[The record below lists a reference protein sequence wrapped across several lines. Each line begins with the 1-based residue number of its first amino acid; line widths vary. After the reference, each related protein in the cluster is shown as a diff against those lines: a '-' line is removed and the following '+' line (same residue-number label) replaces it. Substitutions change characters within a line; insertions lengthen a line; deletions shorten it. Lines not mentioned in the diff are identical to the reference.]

1 MSEIIKFSVEHP
13 VKHATAEVGGNE
25 SEEKTPAQV
34 AGAEA
39 KSDAAA
45 ASSATKPSTAIPGL
59 TPQRRHPPARELSS
73 SIASNLASARG
84 IRGSRRGAPVA
95 PSVSNDQAPGNV
107 DTMSRKDGSR
117 ARMQNMLDNKQKPSW
132 VPPVQAPTQ
141 STRHRSVDNIIEE
154 EEQPPAAS
162 PRSEEGFSR
171 FYNTFGNI
179 INTLSAPLAFAGLPL
194 IAEDSTTTPTESPA
208 PDSTSQKRRSKS
220 IKPPTDEPDLNKIYS
235 KAALRSIYR
244 DGHLPTDSFYVV
256 PPSGH
261 TVSYA
266 NILNFD
272 QKEKRRAMAAS
283 IHSSD
288 AGAYDLDEEG
298 FVDARESQMT
308 LSPSTK
314 RRVGKSQTERELY
327 NVIEELNTENSG
339 LKDML
344 DKVTKRLSAFEASAQ
359 HNRLAMVDSMRL
371 PRPSSPMSQSSGTYT
386 SDDALK
392 RRNRELEEE
401 LAKAMKQF
409 ETLEKDNSNLQRTV
423 DKYRKKWQEV
433 IAGAKERRER
443 RDTTSTQ
450 STDK

>member
-1 MSEIIKFSVEHP
+1 M
-13 VKHATAEVGGNE
+13 
-25 SEEKTPAQV
+25 
-34 AGAEA
+34 
-39 KSDAAA
+39 
-45 ASSATKPSTAIPGL
+45 
-59 TPQRRHPPARELSS
+59 
-73 SIASNLASARG
+73 ASAR
-84 IRGSRRGAPVA
+84 S
-95 PSVSNDQAPGNV
+95 D
-107 DTMSRKDGSR
+107 
-117 ARMQNMLDNKQKPSW
+117 
-132 VPPVQAPTQ
+132 
-141 STRHRSVDNIIEE
+141 
-154 EEQPPAAS
+154 
-162 PRSEEGFSR
+162 EGFSR
-171 FYNTFGNI
+171 FYNTFGSI

-194 IAEDSTTTPTESPA
+194 IAEEPTPTETPTSEVA
-208 PDSTSQKRRSKS
+208 ASQKRRSKS
-220 IKPPTDEPDLNKIYS
+220 VQPRSDEPDLNKIYS

-244 DGHLPTDSFYVV
+244 DGHSPTDSFYVV
-256 PPSGH
+256 PTSGH

-283 IHSSD
+283 IHGSE
-288 AGAYDLDEEG
+288 AGTHDLDEED

-314 RRVGKSQTERELY
+314 RRVGKGQTERELY
-327 NVIEELNTENSG
+327 NVIEELNTENTG

-359 HNRLAMVDSMRL
+359 HSRLAMVDSMRL
-371 PRPSSPMSQSSGTYT
+371 PRPTSPISQGSGTHA
-386 SDDALK
+386 SDDALR

-409 ETLEKDNSNLQRTV
+409 ETLEKDNSHLQRTV

-443 RDTTSTQ
+443 RDTTQ